1 MIAGHA
7 LNPSHF
13 FCADIPLADLHV
25 DFNEKIWT
33 LLQPRF
39 WRTRWPHKSAEGKD
53 TDPIVP
59 LPEIMES
66 DEDGQ
71 TEGG

>member
-1 MIAGHA
+1 
-7 LNPSHF
+7 
-13 FCADIPLADLHV
+13 V

-66 DEDGQ
+66 DEEGQ
-71 TEGG
+71 TEGE